1 MGCGNKD
8 NLPKSYPMVGGD
20 GTQSYAQNSSY
31 QKGVMDAAKELIHEA
46 ITNKLDLNIMGLS
59 HTTGTFHVADLGCSS
74 GPNTFSAMQNI
85 IEAVE
90 LKLIQLAEHQDPS
103 ALEFQVFFSDQ
114 YDNDFNTLF
123 KTLPHSRRYFAAG
136 VPGSFYGRLF
146 PKSCLHFVHSC
157 YALHWLSKVP
167 EEIVDRNS
175 PSWNSDSIHCTGS
188 VKGVAEAYSAR
199 FMNDVEAFL
208 NARTQ
213 EVVPGG
219 LIVILILAVPDG
231 IPFPKTAA
239 GVLYDVFGSC
249 LIDMAKM
256 GLISEE
262 KVYSFNLPIY
272 HATPKELETL
282 IQRNK
287 YFSIERM
294 EELNHPMRNT
304 PFTAEDYTSNLRP
317 VFEEIIKD
325 HFGNEYVNQIF
336 HNYTIKIAEN
346 LSIIEEK
353 TNDII
358 DLFILLKRIISIT
371 D

>member
-1 MGCGNKD
+1 
-8 NLPKSYPMVGGD
+8 
-20 GTQSYAQNSSY
+20 
-31 QKGVMDAAKELIHEA
+31 MDAAKELIHEA
-46 ITNKLDLNIMGLS
+46 IINELDLSIMGLS
-59 HTTGTFHVADLGCSS
+59 HTSGTFHVADLGCSS

-103 ALEFQVFFSDQ
+103 ALEFQVFVSDQ

-123 KTLPHSRRYFAAG
+123 KTLPHSRIYFAAG

-146 PKSCLHFVHSC
+146 PKSCLHFVYSC

-199 FMNDVEAFL
+199 FRNDVEAFL
-208 NARTQ
+208 NARTP

-219 LIVILILAVPDG
+219 LIVILISAVPDG

-249 LIDMAKM
+249 LVDMAKM
-256 GLISEE
+256 VGKNNSSLGPYCFTILSIRYYFFKIFFDISE
-262 KVYSFNLPIY
+262 L
-272 HATPKELETL
+272 
-282 IQRNK
+282 
-287 YFSIERM
+287 
-294 EELNHPMRNT
+294 
-304 PFTAEDYTSNLRP
+304 
-317 VFEEIIKD
+317 
-325 HFGNEYVNQIF
+325 
-336 HNYTIKIAEN
+336 
-346 LSIIEEK
+346 
-353 TNDII
+353 
-358 DLFILLKRIISIT
+358 
-371 D
+371 